1 MKVNHLNEDTL
12 QVMIYP
18 EDLAAR
24 GTSLFDLLSHQDR
37 MQAFFDDI
45 LAEVDVDNEFT
56 DESVTFQVMQS
67 PAGMELLITKND
79 AFNKHP
85 EMVQAQRDQLM
96 KFLQHELKDHD
107 DLSAT
112 DEASETEE
120 TDEVT
125 AALNDPLIGKQ
136 SYVIKFADFEDFLSA
151 AKTMA
156 SGDVESS
163 LYQYQNQYYLLVTF
177 FAEGFTKELIEDQLG
192 VLNEFGTVVPLNEFV
207 LQEHG
212 VVIMPEAAFELA
224 RHYFN

>member
-96 KFLQHELKDHD
+96 KFLQHELKDQNED
-107 DLSAT
+107 DESNNV
-112 DEASETEE
+112 SEQPEP
-120 TDEVT
+120 DEVA
-125 AALNDPLIGKQ
+125 AALNDPLVGKQ
-136 SYVIKFADFEDFLSA
+136 SYVVKFADFEDFLTA
-151 AKTMA
+151 AKNTA
-156 SGDVESS
+156 SNEMETA
-163 LYQYQNQYYLLVTF
+163 LYQYQGQYYLLVTF
-177 FAEGFTKELIEDQLG
+177 FAENFTQELIADQLG
-192 VLNEFGTVVPLNEFV
+192 VLNEFGSVTPVNEDI

-212 VVIMPEAAFELA
+212 RVIMPEAAFELA